1 MAFVFVNGVLVGMPR
16 GLPAFPGA
24 EAVRMCRRAAVD
36 LFGRYDTRTG
46 TGGKN
51 TTVP

>member
-36 LFGRYDTRTG
+36 RFGRYDTRTG